1 MHCAHR
7 GSLEPGSGQGA
18 LGCQSWHFA
27 SSYSSSPQL
36 SLRWCSLSWCL
47 CWSHTSQHEQG
58 QLQTFCSAVTCLLR
72 PQKDCICQGWKGK
85 GEQAAAPKRPRK
97 GHKDSHTWTSG
108 TNAELMHGPS
118 HPSRGSLTSTVLRLC
133 AIWQLCQR
141 QLRPEEW
148 KHRSLLPAAAVSLP
162 SGSRDLQPTAS
173 SSAEAPGCLMCNSTG
188 SVSLT
193 YIMGYISMWYHITS
207 LTAAAAIHSQSA
219 GSWALA
225 APREQHLGRERHS
238 TAWLQQVELVVQLAK
253 GPQHRL
259 QEPKQLLQV
268 LYQISFAG
276 CRTACRS
283 DLLQP

>member
-58 QLQTFCSAVTCLLR
+58 QLQAFCSAVTCLLR

-108 TNAELMHGPS
+108 TNAELTHGPS

-162 SGSRDLQPTAS
+162 SGSRLATSSTQLSWSSRLSHVQQHRQCFPDLHYGVHFHVIP
-173 SSAEAPGCLMCNSTG
+173 
-188 SVSLT
+188 
-193 YIMGYISMWYHITS
+193 HHKF
-207 LTAAAAIHSQSA
+207 AATAIHSQSA

-238 TAWLQQVELVVQLAK
+238 TARLQQVELVVQLAK
-253 GPQHRL
+253 GPQHTL

-268 LYQISFAG
+268 PYQISFTG